1 MLSCVAHLREIG
13 EGVALE
19 PKMKPMDDAAQV
31 RGIGGIGAEEL
42 VNHPMVEGEVE
53 KVHKQQLVHVQLPL
67 VVFPHKEGSSVG
79 LSERRCGKRG
89 AASAGSSERREQG
102 VDRQGFE
109 PIGYLASFH
118 SPGTWRSRALSRDA
132 THSNVALPLT
142 PRR

>member
-13 EGVALE
+13 EGVALA

-89 AASAGSSERREQG
+89 AASAGSKEW
-102 VDRQGFE
+102 
-109 PIGYLASFH
+109 IGKGLSLLVTSH
-118 SPGTWRSRALSRDA
+118 LVTVRAPSAKEL
-132 THSNVALPLT
+132 
-142 PRR
+142 